1 MTNLTLSL
9 DENVLK
15 RARIR
20 AMLQGTTVNALV
32 RDYLTRLA
40 GESQAAQGMADFLRI
55 AAEAQATSG
64 GRSWSR
70 DDLYDA

>member
-1 MTNLTLSL
+1 MTNPTLSL

-20 AMLQGTTVNALV
+20 AMLQGTTINALV
-32 RDYLTRLA
+32 RDDLTRLP
-40 GESQAAQGMADFLRI
+40 GESEAAQGMADFLRT
-55 AAEAQATSG
+55 AAGAQAASG

-70 DDLYDA
+70 DDRYDA